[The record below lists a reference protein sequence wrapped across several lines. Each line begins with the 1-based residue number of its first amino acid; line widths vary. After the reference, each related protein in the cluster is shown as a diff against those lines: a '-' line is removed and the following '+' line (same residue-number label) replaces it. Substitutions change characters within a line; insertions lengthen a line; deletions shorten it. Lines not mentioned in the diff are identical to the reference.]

1 MYQLRNLTIVPHS
14 SSPNTC
20 THHTLSQLQ
29 PQLRSHTVRGFIQVR
44 YCTIQAGTQPN
55 ESGTGKKQTTAA
67 GVGLAQPVSTA
78 LISHPMHH
86 TCSHEATVS
95 GLLSHSKACTRRR
108 WVKPQEL
115 RHGYRVCSSLV
126 QQTTATASVPMAH
139 VHALKTGSHHKHRPA
154 WLP

>member
-1 MYQLRNLTIVPHS
+1 LCRTAAVQTHAHITPSPSCSHSFALTQSGVSYRYAIVLYKRAHS
-14 SSPNTC
+14 PMRAA
-20 THHTLSQLQ
+20 L
-29 PQLRSHTVRGFIQVR
+29 
-44 YCTIQAGTQPN
+44 A
-55 ESGTGKKQTTAA
+55 KKQTTAA